1 MRGTYL
7 SAKLSENP
15 LTSFII
21 IISARVWTWLLS
33 PETPANSSLGPSQ
46 ARHTDHIPGCWRE
59 YQNGALMCLVERWK
73 AADFWE
79 NGDWPRPAC
88 SVYCILLY
96 IYDLKYLERSSHF
109 LNLLRQS
116 HIADGLICRP
126 TTQMGLYA
134 DFSVPRNIKSFNSML
149 VSCVDTL
156 CSCGSIV
163 LDCNK
168 KGLFPK
174 RERRHRTTRWLAFMS
189 YNGAFSVLSPVWRKV
204 YVCKP

>member
-1 MRGTYL
+1 MRDTYL

-21 IISARVWTWLLS
+21 ISARVWTRLLS

-59 YQNGALMCLVERWK
+59 YQNGALMCRLRDEKQQTSGRMATDQDQLARSIVSSCTFTTW
-73 AADFWE
+73 
-79 NGDWPRPAC
+79 
-88 SVYCILLY
+88 
-96 IYDLKYLERSSHF
+96 KYLERSSHF

-134 DFSVPRNIKSFNSML
+134 DFSVPRNIRSFNSML

-168 KGLFPK
+168 KGLFPQC
-174 RERRHRTTRWLAFMS
+174 ERRHRTTRWLAFMS

-204 YVCKP
+204 NVCKP